1 MCEAVQRP
9 GTAGGGS
16 QGGECVLEIAC
27 RGSYTSV
34 GASLGTGSGGVVR
47 RMPGCRS
54 HGKCVLQT
62 DGPGSG
68 KRAPKHGGTE
78 ARTLI

>member
-1 MCEAVQRP
+1 MCAAVQRP

-34 GASLGTGSGGVVR
+34 GASLGTGSECRAEDAGMQVAWEMRFADGWSRKR
-47 RMPGCRS
+47 RLGARS
-54 HGKCVLQT
+54 
-62 DGPGSG
+62 
-68 KRAPKHGGTE
+68 
-78 ARTLI
+78 